1 MWPRLVASKFLG
13 AKSGCESFN
22 KDDGRDTESE
32 TEDED
37 IAPLPSEAPPN
48 KTRGPSLLSVSST
61 ASSNPPVLSNPGKP
75 PKFSNSLKPPSASP
89 LQKTHLP
96 SSSDKSG
103 PPSGKLMRMKS
114 ETLWSQ
120 YMDAEEYSVFV
131 GTWNVAG
138 ITPSEDL
145 DLENWLKPSEQSD
158 IYVIGFQEIVPL
170 KAGNVFGSEDVAG
183 PASKWVALIRKTLN
197 ETKTSERGMAATL
210 ARSSSLPLSTLQAS
224 TDLSRTS
231 TYPITA
237 KDDIDLANC
246 GCDSEF
252 DLAGAGFEQFSQAN
266 AEDESGLGESK
277 PRRRRRYKC
286 VASKRMVGIFISI
299 WVRAELRI
307 HIRDVKV
314 CCVGCGIMGCLGNKG
329 SVSVSLSLQE
339 TSFCFVCTHLASGQ
353 KEGDELRRNA
363 DVSEILKRTI
373 FNRSPAVEL
382 PKSIL
387 GHDRIIWFGDLNY
400 RIALS
405 HSEVKPMV
413 EKEDWKTLLQ
423 SDQLRA
429 ERSMGR
435 AFDGWHEGPIQ
446 FAPTYK
452 FAPNSDQ
459 YSGVE
464 NKVGEKR
471 RAPAWCDRILW
482 YGKGLKQL
490 SYVRVDLNLSD
501 HRPVAARFLA
511 DVEVLSN
518 RKVKKTL
525 GLSKKAPEMA
535 NIITREI
542 QKLSKTRH
550 EETVYDV
557 DRRSADAVVN
567 IEKSLLPILN
577 EIRGNHNLELGVML
591 NQHIDAWEK
600 ECHLQQAV
608 DQRITTDEDQNLPR
622 DEQ

>member
-1 MWPRLVASKFLG
+1 MWPRLVANKFLG
-13 AKSGCESFN
+13 GKSGCESFN

-37 IAPLPSEAPPN
+37 IAPLSSEAPQN
-48 KTRGPSLLSVSST
+48 KTRGPSLLSVSSS
-61 ASSNPPVLSNPGKP
+61 ASSDPPVLSTPVPSGKP
-75 PKFSNSLKPPSASP
+75 PKFSNSLKTPTP

-96 SSSDKSG
+96 SSSDRSS
-103 PPSGKLMRMKS
+103 PSGKLVRMKS
-114 ETLWSQ
+114 ETLWAD

-145 DLENWLKPSEQSD
+145 DLENWLKPSEPSD

-183 PASKWVALIRKTLN
+183 PSAKWVALIRKTLN
-197 ETKTSERGMAATL
+197 ETKTSERGMGTL
-210 ARSSSLPLSTLQAS
+210 ARSSSLPLSRLAS

-237 KDDIDLANC
+237 KDDIALENC

-252 DLAGAGFEQFSQAN
+252 DLAGGEFEQFSQSK
-266 AEDESGLGESK
+266 AEDESGYGESK
-277 PRRRRRYKC
+277 SRRRRRYKC

-329 SVSVSLSLQE
+329 SISVSLSLQE
-339 TSFCFVCTHLASGQ
+339 TSFCFVCAHLASGQ
-353 KEGDELRRNA
+353 KEGDEIRRNA
-363 DVSEILKRTI
+363 DVSNILKRTI
-373 FNRSPAVEL
+373 FNRAPTVEL
-382 PKSIL
+382 PQSIL

-400 RIALS
+400 RIALL
-405 HSEVKPMV
+405 HSEVTSLV

-423 SDQLRA
+423 SDQLRV

-435 AFDGWHEGPIQ
+435 TFDGWHEGPIQ

-464 NKVGEKR
+464 NKAGEKR

-490 SYVRVDLNLSD
+490 SYVRLDLNLSD

-525 GLSKKAPEMA
+525 GLSKKAPGMA
-535 NIITREI
+535 NIVTREI

-550 EETVYDV
+550 EETVYDSG
-557 DRRSADAVVN
+557 RRSADAVVN

-577 EIRGNHNLELGVML
+577 EIRAKHNLELGVML

-600 ECHLQQAV
+600 ECHLQAV
-608 DQRITTDEDQNLPR
+608 DQRTSHEKLP
-622 DEQ
+622 EIAE